1 MQYLDAVLKM
11 TELYKRDLNDPDNHG
26 GVNIHLEP
34 DVLQSELKW
43 ALRSITTNKA
53 SGGDEIPVELFQIL
67 TDDAVKVL
75 HSICQQ
81 TWKTEQWPQDWKRSV
96 FIPTP
101 NKGKVKEC
109 SNHCT
114 TALISHT
121 SKVML
126 KTLQVRFQ

>member
-53 SGGDEIPVELFQIL
+53 SGGDEIPAKLFQVPK
-67 TDDAVKVL
+67 DDAVKVL
-75 HSICQQ
+75 HSKCQKI
-81 TWKTEQWPQDWKRSV
+81 WKTQ
-96 FIPTP
+96 
-101 NKGKVKEC
+101 KGATGLEKISFH
-109 SNHCT
+109 SNP
-114 TALISHT
+114 
-121 SKVML
+121 K
-126 KTLQVRFQ
+126 